1 MKATFVELRHK
12 MKDILRAIGRNEEV
26 ELLYH
31 GKPAAKIVPIRP
43 KKSRRKSIASHPFI
57 GSKPPISKEEVE
69 KIMDDL
75 RGGRYRDL

>member
-12 MKDILRAIGRNEEV
+12 MKAILHAIRRNEEV
-26 ELLYH
+26 QLIYH
-31 GKPAAKIVPIRP
+31 GKPAAKIVPIR
-43 KKSRRKSIASHPFI
+43 KKSKLKSVADHPFI
-57 GSKPPISKEEVE
+57 GSKPPITKKEVE